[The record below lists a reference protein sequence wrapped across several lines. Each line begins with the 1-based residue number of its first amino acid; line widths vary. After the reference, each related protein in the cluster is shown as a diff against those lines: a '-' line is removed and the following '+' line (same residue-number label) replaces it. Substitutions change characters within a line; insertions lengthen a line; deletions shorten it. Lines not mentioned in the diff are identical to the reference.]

1 MVFVMKIQILLGALL
16 LSASPVFADDFVY
29 IKCDSK
35 TVRLTKDLRSNQF
48 INREVDTD
56 LMHFKIDSKNSQI
69 MESRNGEWEEVKID
83 NGLVVVERAN
93 TTNGITMEWKVTFP
107 VDPPGKYVANSLSL
121 SDYLSQSAKGS
132 GICKRIDET
141 VYEKTMNQPN

>member
-1 MVFVMKIQILLGALL
+1 MKLTIFFGALL
-16 LSASPVFADDFVY
+16 FSVTPAFANDFVY
-29 IKCDSK
+29 MKCDANA
-35 TVRLTKDLRSNQF
+35 VMLTKYLGSNQF
-48 INREVDTD
+48 VKREEDTD

-69 MESRNGEWEEVKID
+69 MESRNGEWEKVKID
-83 NGLVVVERAN
+83 NGQVVVEREN
-93 TTNGITMEWKVTFP
+93 TMNGITMEWKVTFP
-107 VDPPGKYVANSLSL
+107 VDPPGEYIANSLSL